1 MSKKEQEIQSKIEN
15 TNNKSTIN
23 KYMLPGS
30 VVIAGVII
38 ALAIFISNRGS
49 ANTNNTGN
57 STNSKTNSS
66 SSSNLP
72 QPNSINGT
80 NTSGNSNATATVSL
94 GTNPVLGNTKTAKI
108 GIVEFGDFQCPFCKN
123 FYDSV
128 FSSIQSGYIN
138 TGDIVYSFRDYPLTT
153 IHPLALGMA
162 QESRCFA
169 EQGKYWQ
176 FVNKMYNTN
185 QDANTPTVVSG
196 YAKSMGLNMKTYQS
210 CVQNSTFQS
219 DIQNDINAGN
229 RISIQGT
236 PTFVIGKY
244 TNGKVTG
251 QVVLGSRALSYYES
265 IISQY

>member
-1 MSKKEQEIQSKIEN
+1 MSKKEEEIKSKIDN
-15 TNNKSTIN
+15 TDSKSTIN

-38 ALAIFISNRGS
+38 ALAIFISNRGTTS
-49 ANTNNTGN
+49 PSNNTGN

-66 SSSNLP
+66 SSSTLP
-72 QPNSINGT
+72 QPNSVNGT
-80 NTSGNSNATATVSL
+80 NTSGNATATVSL

-185 QDANTPTVVSG
+185 QDTNTPTVVSG

-229 RISIQGT
+229 RINIQGT

-244 TNGKVTG
+244 ANGKVTG